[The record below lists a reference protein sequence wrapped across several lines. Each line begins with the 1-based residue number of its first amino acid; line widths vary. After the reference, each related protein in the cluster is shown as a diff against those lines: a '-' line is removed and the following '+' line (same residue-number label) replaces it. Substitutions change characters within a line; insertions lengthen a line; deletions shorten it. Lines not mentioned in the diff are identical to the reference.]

1 MDKVLFM
8 PYTILCHYSHNVQK
22 KEAFLT
28 GFFFCIHGITYGYIM
43 IFYAQKYVTKKD
55 FPKKVKE

>member
-1 MDKVLFM
+1 M